1 MPLACLLSSL
11 SAVPHRL
18 IRGSQVYVQHPE
30 VTSLGPAWPVLTG
43 VSFRALVCP
52 SAVFSR
58 FLSPSLLR
66 LSASPFS
73 CRFSSFPCLCV
84 SGQAPT
90 GRLPP
95 AVRFPP
101 SAVCCFPGAQPHST
115 LSATVAMAWRNSKTG
130 KARSG
135 PFSRPV
141 ATVATANR
149 QPKRAG
155 NALSGVPLPPTMGL
169 PLQKKF
175 GQHLL
180 KNQAVLDK
188 IVQAA
193 DIRSSD
199 TVLEIGPGTGNLT
212 MRLLPVAREVV
223 ALDVDAR
230 MVNEVKKRA
239 ISNGFM
245 NLAVRHGDALRSDL
259 GVFDVCA
266 ANLPYQISSHF
277 LLRLLAHRPP
287 FRCAVLMFQKE
298 FGERLMA
305 QPGDKNYC
313 RLAANVSLFCTVQ
326 RVCKVD
332 AKHFTPP
339 PKVDSVV
346 VKVVPRPNLIDVDF
360 KEWDGL
366 MRICFGRKNRT
377 LHALFRR
384 ASILSML
391 EANYK
396 TWCTLNKCAP
406 TSQPFREFCLGV
418 LSATGLGDRRSVTI
432 DIDTYFS
439 LLLAFNKK
447 GIHFVNV
454 ANLPAGEKPGSGA
467 PGNSMAGTDENF
479 FYDDDEKDKGDD
491 DEDM

>member
-1 MPLACLLSSL
+1 MTRTL
-11 SAVPHRL
+11 
-18 IRGSQVYVQHPE
+18 
-30 VTSLGPAWPVLTG
+30 
-43 VSFRALVCP
+43 
-52 SAVFSR
+52 
-58 FLSPSLLR
+58 
-66 LSASPFS
+66 
-73 CRFSSFPCLCV
+73 
-84 SGQAPT
+84 
-90 GRLPP
+90 
-95 AVRFPP
+95 
-101 SAVCCFPGAQPHST
+101 T
-115 LSATVAMAWRNSKTG
+115 LSIC
-130 KARSG
+130 
-135 PFSRPV
+135 
-141 ATVATANR
+141 
-149 QPKRAG
+149 
-155 NALSGVPLPPTMGL
+155 L
-169 PLQKKF
+169 
-175 GQHLL
+175 
-180 KNQAVLDK
+180 
-188 IVQAA
+188 
-193 DIRSSD
+193 
-199 TVLEIGPGTGNLT
+199 
-212 MRLLPVAREVV
+212 
-223 ALDVDAR
+223 
-230 MVNEVKKRA
+230 
-239 ISNGFM
+239 
-245 NLAVRHGDALRSDL
+245 
-259 GVFDVCA
+259 VF
-266 ANLPYQISSHF
+266 
-277 LLRLLAHRPP
+277 

-467 PGNSMAGTDENF
+467 PGNSMAGIDENF

>member
-1 MPLACLLSSL
+1 M
-11 SAVPHRL
+11 
-18 IRGSQVYVQHPE
+18 
-30 VTSLGPAWPVLTG
+30 
-43 VSFRALVCP
+43 
-52 SAVFSR
+52 
-58 FLSPSLLR
+58 
-66 LSASPFS
+66 
-73 CRFSSFPCLCV
+73 
-84 SGQAPT
+84 
-90 GRLPP
+90 
-95 AVRFPP
+95 
-101 SAVCCFPGAQPHST
+101 
-115 LSATVAMAWRNSKTG
+115 
-130 KARSG
+130 
-135 PFSRPV
+135 
-141 ATVATANR
+141 
-149 QPKRAG
+149 
-155 NALSGVPLPPTMGL
+155 

-180 KNQAVLDK
+180 KNPAVLDK
-188 IVQAA
+188 IVQAG

-230 MVNEVKKRA
+230 MVSEVKKRA
-239 ISNGFM
+239 VSNGYM
-245 NLAVRHGDALRSDL
+245 NLTVRQGDALRSDL
-259 GVFDVCA
+259 GTFDVCA

-287 FRCAVLMFQKE
+287 FRCVRLSCGLLALPGKVIDLRPREGGLKKPGKGEETEKERFVSLSSVRDSGYFYALRGVRMMIARGNDGSWCAVLMFQKE

-313 RLAANVSLFCTVQ
+313 RLAANVSLFCTVH
-326 RVCKVD
+326 RVCKVE

-346 VKVVPRPNLIDVDF
+346 VKIIPRPKLLQLDF

-384 ASILSML
+384 SSVLSML
-391 EANYK
+391 ESNYK
-396 TWCTLNKCAP
+396 TWCTLNKQVP
-406 TSQPFREFCLGV
+406 TSSPFREYCLGV
-418 LSATGLGDRRSVTI
+418 LTETGLENRRSISI
-432 DIDTYFS
+432 DIDTYFK

-454 ANLPAGEKPGSGA
+454 ASLPGASSVGTSGGA
-467 PGNSMAGTDENF
+467 EPMAGIDEYF
-479 FYDDDEKDKGDD
+479 FYDEDDKGHADGGDD
-491 DEDM
+491 D

>member
-1 MPLACLLSSL
+1 
-11 SAVPHRL
+11 
-18 IRGSQVYVQHPE
+18 
-30 VTSLGPAWPVLTG
+30 
-43 VSFRALVCP
+43 
-52 SAVFSR
+52 
-58 FLSPSLLR
+58 
-66 LSASPFS
+66 
-73 CRFSSFPCLCV
+73 
-84 SGQAPT
+84 
-90 GRLPP
+90 
-95 AVRFPP
+95 
-101 SAVCCFPGAQPHST
+101 
-115 LSATVAMAWRNSKTG
+115 MAWRNTKTG

-149 QPKRAG
+149 QPPKRAG
-155 NALSGVPLPPTMGL
+155 NAVNNVPLPPTMGL

-230 MVNEVKKRA
+230 MVSEVKKRA

-245 NLAVRHGDALRSDL
+245 NLVVRHGDALRSDL
-259 GVFDVCA
+259 GTFDA
-266 ANLPYQISSHF
+266 QQ
-277 LLRLLAHRPP
+277 PP
-287 FRCAVLMFQKE
+287 LQERDTSTVTRCAVLMFQKE

-326 RVCKVD
+326 RVCKVE

-346 VKVVPRPNLIDVDF
+346 VKVVPRPNLLDVDF

-384 ASILSML
+384 SSILSML

-396 TWCTLNKCAP
+396 TWCTLNNCAP
-406 TSQPFREFCLGV
+406 TSQPFRDFCLGV
-418 LSATGLGDRRSVTI
+418 LSETGLGERRSVTI

-454 ANLPAGEKPGSGA
+454 ANLPAGSAGKAAGSGSA
-467 PGNSMAGTDENF
+467 ENSMAGIDEFF
-479 FYDDDEKDKGDD
+479 FYDEEKDKGDD